1 MKSSTYEILNTS
13 TGLNRWVLVISRED
27 GSTNDYRFKTKRDL
41 LAWVKQVNRSTDK
54 TVLKE
59 REA

>member
-27 GSTNDYRFKTKRDL
+27 GSANDYRFKTKRDL
-41 LAWVKQVNRSTDK
+41 LAWVKQVNRSAGQ

-59 REA
+59 KEA